1 MKVTT
6 SNPVIVN
13 GKHESE
19 PSKYLSANGMGEY
32 ETTLHDVASK
42 QFDDFYDADGNG
54 MGEFETTLKNV
65 ESGEQNNPYAAADGD
80 DFYNAD
86 GDDDYYGFDANGNPT
101 KPEEVKMF
109 QKWVVTNKG
118 ANIDYTNSKGQKIVF
133 PASVDGVMT
142 PKSKTKKLFDQYGQE
157 WINLMKATGLAI
169 GNAISGGSD
178 NSSAGTPPV
187 DEQISMAKQGKVWDK
202 AKGWI
207 ASGKAQEVLG
217 KVQEAGGIRALL
229 GGIFGKKGGASSPPT
244 DAPTD
249 MGSGDGSGTPPPPQG
264 MSKGM
269 KIGLAVGGVL
279 VLATIIYFATRNK
292 GAVATTPLA
301 PVK

>member
-65 ESGEQNNPYAAADGD
+65 EAGEQNNPYAAADGD
-80 DFYNAD
+80 DFYNAS
-86 GDDDYYGFDANGNPT
+86 GDDYFEFDGKKASKKQLASFQDYAN
-101 KPEEVKMF
+101 K
-109 QKWVVTNKG
+109 KG
-118 ANIDYTNSKGQKIVF
+118 MTPKLV
-133 PASVDGVMT
+133 VDGV
-142 PKSKTKKLFDQYGQE
+142 YGKNTQAAIDKFGAD
-157 WINLMKATGLAI
+157 WDKMVSIAMGLAVPES
-169 GNAISGGSD
+169 NPLPTDAP
-178 NSSAGTPPV
+178 TPPPE
-187 DEQISMAKQGKVWDK
+187 EQVAMAKQGKVWDK

-249 MGSGDGSGTPPPPQG
+249 MGSGDGSGTPPSPQG